1 MEVCAEIQ
9 CLTSVKCSSDDFSRD
24 SIVSVRHEEKSKS
37 SGSACKILISFWVKI
52 LFSTV
57 AANDFIALQ

>member
-24 SIVSVRHEEKSKS
+24 SMVSVRHEEKSKS

-57 AANDFIALQ
+57 AVIDFIALQ